1 MKMKLSPYWT
11 SKERTMEILIGLLIV
26 CLIVFGVY
34 HVKEII
40 KYEHKIGSDGNYIV
54 SLQKDN
60 DKMTELWFKEQEQI
74 KLRQMRIDELNEE
87 LLLCNKRIEELQQP
101 KEKPL
106 EDVVKGL
113 YNLEDEKERK
123 NFEDLT
129 NALNWNG
136 EQDV

>member
-1 MKMKLSPYWT
+1 
-11 SKERTMEILIGLLIV
+11 MEILIGLLIV
-26 CLIVFGVY
+26 CLIVFGIY
-34 HVKEII
+34 HIKTIL
-40 KYEHKIGSDGNYIV
+40 KYEHIIGEYRVDLSSRTNERMV
-54 SLQKDN
+54 LQTKLFDS
-60 DKMTELWFKEQEQI
+60 QEQI